1 MTQQMLLAEVK
12 SCHFWVYCAHTKTG
26 MYRKFLYKDT
36 LEKQLLEGWKEYFKE
51 IPEPAITDIV
61 IEDTKE
67 WRVTHT
73 VSITNDSTNV
83 IS

>member
-1 MTQQMLLAEVK
+1 
-12 SCHFWVYCAHTKTG
+12 